1 VFSDKMLVWK
11 IKHGCKD
18 SMRRI
23 YQTHKDDLLTL
34 ANALL
39 NDKNAAEDI
48 VHDVFVSFAAA
59 AQNLQLRNNI
69 KSYLTSSL
77 RNIARDRFRSQKIRR
92 DKLARMKALHQH
104 EDTPEAIAGKHETEL
119 LLRNAVAQLPFEQ
132 REVVVLHLRG
142 GLTFRQIA
150 KMQNVSTNTA
160 QGRYRYGIDKLRSIL
175 NGQVYK

>member
-1 VFSDKMLVWK
+1 
-11 IKHGCKD
+11 
-18 SMRRI
+18 MRRI
-23 YQTHKDDLLTL
+23 YQAHKDDLLTL

-48 VHDVFVSFAAA
+48 VHDVFVSFADA
-59 AQNLQLRNNI
+59 AQNLQLRKNV

-77 RNIARDRFRSQKIRR
+77 RNIARDHFRSQKIRR
-92 DKLARMKALHQH
+92 DKFARMKPLHQH
-104 EDTPEAIAGKHETEL
+104 ENTPEAIAGKNETKL
-119 LLRNAVAQLPFEQ
+119 LLRNAVAKLPFEQ

-160 QGRYRYGIDKLRSIL
+160 QGRYRYAIDKLRSIL
-175 NGQVYK
+175 NGKV

>member
-1 VFSDKMLVWK
+1 MFSDKILVWK

-23 YQTHKDDLLTL
+23 YQAHKDDLLTL

-59 AQNLQLRNNI
+59 AQNLQLRKSV

-77 RNIARDRFRSQKIRR
+77 RNIARDHFRSQKIRR
-92 DKLARMKALHQH
+92 DKFARMKPPHQH
-104 EDTPEAIAGKHETEL
+104 ENTPEAIAGKNETKL
-119 LLRNAVAQLPFEQ
+119 LLRNAVAKLPFEQ
-132 REVVVLHLRG
+132 RPTRRR
-142 GLTFRQIA
+142 FP
-150 KMQNVSTNTA
+150 
-160 QGRYRYGIDKLRSIL
+160 RSATR
-175 NGQVYK
+175 